1 MWDFFV
7 SGEGS
12 ATLRFANGA
21 LRTSCS
27 TNGALRASH
36 FTNERCALRAPLVNA
51 ALPDCIKLFALN
63 LW

>member
-27 TNGALRASH
+27 TNGALRFASL
-36 FTNERCALRAPLVNA
+36 TGRYALRAPLVNA